1 MRVFHRFCQGVV
13 AILILS
19 ISVGYGQKMKPEE
32 VIAKHLD
39 SIATSEKRAAMK
51 TLIAVGDVKVTYITQ
66 KNQPAQGRVVMAS
79 SGQKLFLGMSLN
91 ASDYPQEKIIF
102 DGKKTAVA
110 FVRPGVRS
118 LLGNLIQSDD
128 LMIEEGLLGGT
139 LSTGWALIDQTERKA
154 KVSWDGLKKIDGKE
168 AYVLGYSPK
177 GGSSFNIVLYF
188 EKDTFRHIRTEYKRT
203 SSASIGRT
211 IDESARQSETR
222 IKIVEDF
229 SGHKDFQGMIIPH
242 NYNLLYSITGA
253 NGTTEVSWTYE
264 LNEFAINQT
273 LDDKTF
279 LADTK

>member
-1 MRVFHRFCQGVV
+1 MRFLRPFRL
-13 AILILS
+13 AIIVILALS
-19 ISVGYGQKMKPEE
+19 LSTVYGQKMKPEE

-39 SIATSEKRAAMK
+39 SIATAEKRAAMK
-51 TLIAVGDVKVTYITQ
+51 TLVAVGDVKVTYITQ
-66 KNQPAQGRVVMAS
+66 KNQPAQGRVVLAS
-79 SGQKLFLGMSLN
+79 SGPKLFLGMSLN

-118 LLGNLIQSDD
+118 ILGNLIQSDD

-139 LSTGWALIDQTERKA
+139 LSTGWALMDQTERKA
-154 KVSWDGLKKIDGKE
+154 KVSWAGMKKLDGKE
-168 AYVLGYSPK
+168 VYVLGYSPK
-177 GGSSFNIVLYF
+177 GGSSFDIAMYF

-229 SGHKDFQGMIIPH
+229 SGHKDFQGMMIPH
-242 NYNLLYSITGA
+242 NYNLLYSISGA

-264 LNEFAINQT
+264 LNEFAINQA